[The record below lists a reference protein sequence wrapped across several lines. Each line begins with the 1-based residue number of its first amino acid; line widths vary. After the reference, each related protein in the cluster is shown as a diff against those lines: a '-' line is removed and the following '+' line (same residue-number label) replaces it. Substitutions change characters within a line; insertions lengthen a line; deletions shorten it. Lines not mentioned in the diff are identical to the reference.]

1 MKSSWWKILCVVLL
15 AFTFMAGL
23 LIPLGP
29 GILGDGVTPAVLSS
43 AAQGELN
50 VRTYNTLFTRDTQR
64 IVARLRV
71 SDRHAVCA
79 KSVGVAN
86 DNELNIV
93 FDLPPIGELG
103 DSVYVQRGG
112 VSPFPVLEIYSPS
125 SGLATQE
132 RAVVLRKSGEG
143 PTDTAALCAAT
154 PFPRAKRLAF
164 PFINLNEESNRNLF
178 FHVPMWFGMTLLM
191 LASMV
196 FSVRQLRSPSARNDR
211 WARSLAL
218 AGTLFGILGLVTGS
232 IWARFTWG
240 TWWTV
245 HEVKLNA
252 AAAAVL
258 VYLAYFVL
266 RGAIEDEAAKARIS
280 AVYSIFAFVMLIVLT
295 FVIPRMAPESL
306 HPGGK
311 GNVVFSQYDLDN
323 TMRMV
328 FYPAVIGW
336 TLLGVWIAELNARME
351 RIQEAVSE
359 MPADR

>member
-1 MKSSWWKILCVVLL
+1 MKFSWWKILCVALL
-15 AFTFMAGL
+15 AFTFTAGL

-43 AAQGELN
+43 AAPGQLN
-50 VRTYNTLFTRDTQR
+50 VRTYNTLFVRDTGR

-71 SDRHAVCA
+71 SDDRAVCA
-79 KSVGVAN
+79 RSVRVAN
-86 DNELNIV
+86 DNELDIA
-93 FDLPPIGELG
+93 FDIPPIGELG
-103 DSVYVQRGG
+103 DSSRFGPG
-112 VSPFPVLEIYSPS
+112 MASPFPVLEIYGPS

-132 RAVVLRKSGEG
+132 RAVVLRKSADGY
-143 PTDTAALCAAT
+143 TDTAALCEAT
-154 PFPRAKRLAF
+154 PFPRGPRMAF

-196 FSVRQLRSPSARNDR
+196 FSVRQLRVPSARNDR
-211 WARSLAL
+211 WARSLAV
-218 AGTLFGILGLVTGS
+218 AGTLFGVLGLITGS

-336 TLLGVWIAELNARME
+336 TLLGVWIAELNARLE

-359 MPADR
+359 FPSDR